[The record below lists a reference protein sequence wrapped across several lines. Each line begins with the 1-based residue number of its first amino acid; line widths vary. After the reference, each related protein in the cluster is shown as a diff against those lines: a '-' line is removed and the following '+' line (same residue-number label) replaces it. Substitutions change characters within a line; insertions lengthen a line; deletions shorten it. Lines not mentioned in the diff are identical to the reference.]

1 MIIILYS
8 HVYTKVRIMSFFK
21 HPTQL
26 VKVIFEQ
33 ISIITMYK
41 PAYFCEIASI
51 VTNVQPCAKDILLLT
66 V

>member
-1 MIIILYS
+1 M
-8 HVYTKVRIMSFFK
+8 YTEIRSMGFSK

-41 PAYFCEIASI
+41 PAYFCQVASI